1 MGNAVR
7 EKNGRRWVSFLLAFV
22 MVLQMLPAM
31 VLQSEAGSLNYAKV
45 PVSLADGEISDIKV
59 IQQIQ
64 SAGNLDM
71 FENGSGDGV
80 DTVDGFVTTPAG
92 WIEEIMLEF
101 IDRGIT
107 YGVEK
112 NGKYYIPS
120 VNCITGR
127 DALAAT
133 LMYYRGTNSNGYV
146 AYRSASGTGHAKRQ
160 STYDGAASY
169 FNGGFSVDSRYRAF
183 ISDIQRR
190 TQMTRY
196 YAFLIIALGIEGESG
211 GNIRLDMYNDTY
223 VGYYR
228 GSKRESNKL
237 RNYEVIDSWWT
248 NNPSDTRDI
257 ESQPGY
263 IIQAVNLMVDICH
276 MVGRGDAVGAPN
288 NRCAGGEYIS
298 YMEFYKLLENIGDY
312 SDTEPPVISDVTADL
327 QLDNVTT
334 YVNYKDVENDVPVEV
349 SVRADTSGTNS
360 ALEADFEYEIWDEVG
375 NEDSDRDS
383 GTTYRAPKSTFIY
396 RNGDELTS
404 AGGRPYRH
412 QDGLVYWNIDYQA
425 TLDAA
430 DETGTTDSAS
440 DDATITIRLENEK
453 PDANVKVTTPSLP
466 SAYQSWYMYVGKD
479 INLKDL
485 CSDYEDA
492 IESIEYTVKYNG
504 RIVASSTDFHV
515 DKTDKKYLNS
525 FTGTEGNHVLNFN
538 TAGDYTL
545 TVKVTDEMGSTD
557 TYNKILTVTPEPTAP
572 VAGIDGNAYTYRNY
586 NSTFSDASTD
596 ANDDIVKWVWSG
608 LEYFEEEVDEKG
620 DGTGVGVWVQAM
632 PGTHYTG
639 TLSNGNR
646 TTNGVK
652 PNVSGTLQFKEY
664 GKYRFGI
671 TVTDATG
678 LTDTATHEV
687 QVLEDIPV
695 VVPGEDPKPPHEDTV
710 YTVTFVNTDGIK
722 STVQVKAGNP
732 VPAGN
737 VPSITDVAG
746 LTEHGWTLNGKGVVE
761 PTETIV
767 NGNLTFVVLTTAE
780 DENKSVC
787 TVTFINTDGSR
798 TEVKVAKGGNV
809 PASGVPDIVDM
820 PLTAENGW
828 TAGNGV
834 LDPTKVTIEK
844 DTIFWVDT
852 SPEGAANHTVTFVN
866 TDGTT
871 VTIKV
876 QDGETIRPDD
886 VPAIK
891 DLPAYTE
898 NGWTLNGETVV
909 DPSTVQVDKD
919 LVFWVDKDDV
929 GFVAYHTVRF
939 INSDGEQTTVL
950 VEHGQSVPVDKI
962 PAIKDLDKKQETGWL
977 DVSGNPVEPDKA
989 QITGDTVFWV
999 DTVPTYTVTFTN
1011 SDGTVTTI
1019 EVALGQPIPADKVP
1033 DIVDLPGYTE
1043 NGWTNDGK
1051 GVVDPSTIIVE
1062 GPMNFW
1068 VDKDPDSVKQT
1079 FTVTLINTDGEM
1091 TTVTV
1096 PDGEK
1101 LTEEQVPAIKDMDG
1115 MTENGWTSDGKHL
1128 VEPTVRP
1135 ITGDTTFWVDVTPD
1149 KEAAY
1154 TVTFTNSDGTVV
1166 TIEVPAGQRI
1176 PSNKVPDIVDLP
1188 GYTEKGWTNDG
1199 KSSVD
1204 PTTIVVDRPMNFWVD
1219 KDKDETSDTHT
1230 VTFVN
1235 TDGTVVTVEVPNGS
1249 KVPGDKVPNIVDVPG
1264 VTENGWT
1271 TGDRVVNPSD
1281 VTITEDMVFF
1291 VDTTPEQKTYTVT
1304 FTNTDGTVVTVEV
1317 PAGQKIPADKI
1328 PGIVDLP
1335 GYTEHG
1341 WTLDGVNVVDP
1352 SNTVVDGPMNFWVD
1366 KDTDNGG
1373 KTHTVTFVN
1382 TDGTTVTVEV
1392 PEGGKV
1398 PGNLVPGIVDVPGVT
1413 ENGWTTGNG
1422 VVDPS
1427 DVKITEDTVFFVDT
1441 TPEQKTYTVTFT
1453 NTDGT
1458 VVTVE
1463 VPAGQRIPADK
1474 VPDIIDLPGFVENGW
1489 VMEDNGIVD
1498 PSTVVVDEDL
1508 HFWVDTGKDLTG
1520 TKHTV
1525 TFVNTDGSVVT
1536 VEMLHGETVE
1546 PGNVPTIFDY
1556 PGYIEMGWTTDGKNL
1571 TDPTTTPV
1579 TGDVVYYVLKEPDN
1593 EPNPDEFDPYYD
1605 TEGRLVIKQN
1615 RAAYVTVKDSLSPPS
1630 DPIQWAVTDW
1640 EVIPL
1645 NGYDISNIKFA
1656 DNGPFGD
1663 SVTFL
1668 AKQPGSFQ
1676 IKVTLHNN
1684 YSDDLAGKYP
1694 DANKLQARTHTV
1706 TVIVTADEDPEA
1718 ALFVNNANPDF
1729 HNYPTSIDVTVA
1741 STATSPDYDKIGKYD
1756 WKILRDTDNDGSF
1769 NDETKPVAELSGS
1782 DLPSVTFPVTFKSG
1796 VVGQFL
1802 ATLTVT
1808 EEPGQPTISGFVT
1821 DKDKRTATATAQF
1834 EVNWTPCISYEF
1846 QLAGNQWAY
1855 VDDTIHISAVV
1866 KDENTSTCSVDWT
1879 LKKKV
1884 GTNYVEVADGLN
1896 SLCDVW
1902 SFDTMGGD
1910 IRITEDG
1917 YYVME
1922 ATITDDHGYKE
1933 TFVSNEIRIYA
1944 LPTAVIADVPAYRWP
1959 NQDSQWVYKQARKF
1973 ILNGNSSYADDA
1985 TGPAMHEIVHG
1996 MDVWSITPVGDGAA
2010 ADAVYVLADDGT
2022 SRLQSDYAAYF
2033 GVGKNAFDEQIAIIE
2048 DGTYLVSYQV
2058 TNSYG
2063 KRSEVATQLIT
2074 IAEDLDPEIIFR
2086 EGNKQE
2092 MLGSEAADRWTTIGG
2107 MSVSVK
2113 SIDDDIIYSR
2123 YANEISKYI
2132 TARYRYDSDND
2143 GDWEDE
2149 TWVDLPAQYADS
2161 TTIIET
2167 NNGLLIHDDSSMQSA
2182 EAMIKARV
2190 NQLGWYQFELQ
2201 VHEKFGQE
2209 TLPIVPDSVYKHFVY
2224 NNEVEVDNAA
2234 PNGTFNML
2242 NKVYAD
2248 IAFAFGGYEEG
2259 KRIVNQET
2267 VRTFGKNGT
2276 NFNELFGSTSITLQP
2291 DTYVIEAFGAQGG
2304 DWDAV
2309 DRNDPDPNAIIGGK
2323 GGYAKGTFTITTP
2336 TTLYINIGGQGSK
2349 GIGDNT
2355 AGYNGGGAVGETV
2368 ILKEADGSAKIMAA
2382 GGGGATTVA
2391 LAEGPLGTVDPSQLL
2406 LVAAGG
2412 GGATERESGA
2422 PANGE
2427 AAWYEPIREETN
2439 SEDQLSAGGGG
2450 GYYAGDAGATKK
2462 LEVSFYDKW
2471 DSKTLICTEEEH
2483 SHATSCY
2490 ATEKVLT
2497 CVLNEHTHE
2506 DACMTTVIEYDCGL
2520 EEHKHSISC
2529 GFGIMCDKTE
2539 HTHDESCS
2547 PHPVEKATC
2556 GKTEHAHDDSCYTK
2570 RLVTECGLP
2579 EHTHTSSCRKGWDGE
2594 YICGYTEHQHT
2605 EDCYKVICG
2614 KDVHSHGVDC
2624 YKYIQHVGGP
2634 GRGGYSYVNSTK
2646 LDDTVV
2652 EDGLDI
2658 HGREENGYVRITSYE
2673 EVESSYTSSEYNDE
2687 LLKKNANFGNTF
2699 GEVPGADMFVMNV
2712 STVETSTISTKN
2724 ASASEILRTWTNYP
2738 GSHLG
2743 SSAYEAGWTADA
2755 SGRLYTTQNVGW
2767 TGFLYNGN
2775 GAESINDAVYEFTI
2789 DLSTNGHHQDPQGWT
2804 FNTTKK
2810 ANGHYSFYALE
2821 IEQDR
2826 SRFNLVCITDWDP
2839 SARPQPHGGPVY
2851 HNVISGADGDY
2862 HADGTNA
2869 GSRGAQGYVIKSVN
2883 VGYSSSS
2890 QFRVKIERAGSKID
2904 VYYNDTLVMSENDST
2919 LSEGTFGPY
2928 TCSQWNIY
2936 FKDIVVETGNKRTL
2950 ADALTDAS
2958 FDVGHEKFVIW
2969 AEGSTPIELDKTS
2982 PTYEE
2987 DYLELIQKLLDSNIH
3002 LIVFGSRS
3010 NQSIMED
3017 LLSKV
3022 SVKGTFINTG
3032 TVDGDLA
3039 AARDFIAAILR
3050 KRLDTD
3056 VKYVLVNEDSVYEK
3070 HYSDYNGHDHWL
3082 ATGTGD
3088 NIYSSRWWYMQDP
3101 DYFANSLGTIDQ
3113 DKTWLADEIT
3123 RFDKVG
3129 RFFVDYRVKDNAVP
3143 DAYLDDNTTANP
3155 FDGSPDRHLTDEEL
3169 EEELRH
3175 GYRYWSS
3182 NYAGVDAV
3190 GSGYIYDHDQNVYKD
3205 RLTTTLYN
3213 SDGEISNQPAEIFVH
3228 RRPIAETIGNAT
3240 VNASSVLTSINIADA
3255 AYDIDH
3261 NDPTHPSWTPTKGL
3275 QQYEWSYYWY
3285 EGSTLKNSDKK
3296 LFLNADDGVTW
3307 INKMVSQYGYTAN
3320 TDIKVL
3326 YRVRDI
3332 DGTETTETTTYD
3344 LTLRGILYA
3353 APDLNDCADMTPSER
3368 RTASSY
3374 RYAVTNEDIPG
3385 VPAGTYV
3392 TQDYNEAIYVL
3403 KVDEEHKLERYEK
3416 AAETYNEAVQVREQ
3430 KEAVALEKDAA
3441 AQAAEA
3447 SRDTQK
3453 AVVDNWQNT
3462 LNAKTQAKKDAEAL
3476 MAQYRTDLANAES
3489 DLTAKE
3495 TALVNATTTYQTA
3508 KSAYDNAVNAVA
3520 GLQTQLTALNSELG
3534 TLNDELSTLNKELA
3548 ALQAATPVD
3557 VEAIAAKQAEIT
3569 AKESA
3574 ITAKQG
3580 EIAAKEA
3587 EIATKQAE
3595 MEPLKTAMDAAK
3607 TAMDSA
3613 KTDRDNAIATRDA
3626 AQQKANSQQAV
3637 VDQCGKDEDS
3647 AKAQYEAELAIY
3659 NRLKDEAAEARRL
3672 SDIAAAELSAA
3683 KTDEASK
3690 KTAMDNAK
3698 SAYDTAKAKREA
3710 VRPLTM
3716 NAEVTTTQTKDLTI
3730 PDGVWSVLETR
3741 EYSSRPLKPIAR
3753 FVTDAITYAPG
3764 QKINIT
3770 ESSYSPN
3777 GNNIAKY
3784 VWTISRDG
3792 TDIGT
3797 RTYTSN
3803 YTDRDVSNWVF
3814 SVIDSK
3820 QLDTDPAKNKYK
3832 ITLVVTDDKVKPLES
3847 DPYSVTITIS
3857 PENQAPTVTPDSGS
3871 TNFYKSDAPI
3881 VFEYDPYD
3889 ANLDNP
3895 YYTYG
3900 GAAQKRGLEQFDWRL
3915 VIDDPDNHDKYGP
3928 ANNSDSFQ
3936 VDYQFERLLVSS
3948 ISKALPSLFSGDY
3961 TTWGPFKVTIA
3972 QALNNASVA
3981 PFTTTRD
3988 SGLDWGAYR
3997 ITTTVTDIPNNGTT
4011 GKSVS
4016 IVTNNETKPLHLYV
4030 IPRLEVFNPHYEWE
4044 GLLDPEEQ
4052 IPVGDTVYIT
4062 VDSNEETVGMD
4073 IRMPDGLGGEVVTKA
4088 TLTGTTTN
4096 ADGSVTK
4103 HWGANVTIPDTIEE
4117 DDLAGGKGYT
4127 YYYEAWTD
4135 YGQDSGERTRTKVLA
4150 HGMNVLAIKLY
4161 DFAITDISDPAVDTT
4176 GVRETVPFLAFDELS
4191 ATELT
4196 KLGYSFYFELYSMG
4210 LKKDNDTVRIRPHF
4224 YGYDD
4229 ITMKFTKELDVYYKN
4244 DDGEYVLATTDPAG
4258 SRADGDTLVITSSGT
4273 NGHDLGYI
4281 NQIILGKEDKT
4292 LSGSTQYW
4300 SGRYGLPSSAVFV
4313 KDGAALRESNL
4324 YEGQV
4329 LVMFEIVALKGG
4341 TPKYDYVARGQWA
4354 DERQAQIDLNNQ
4366 TAIQKEALYGRY
4378 ESDYG
4383 SVIILDGTSSAIDNY
4398 NARPVWR
4405 STGK

>member
-7 EKNGRRWVSFLLAFV
+7 EKTGRRWVSFLLAFV
-22 MVLQMLPAM
+22 MVLQMLPAI

-71 FENGSGDGV
+71 FENGSGDGM

-160 STYDGAASY
+160 ATYDGAASY
-169 FNGGFSVDSRYRAF
+169 FNSGFSVDSRYRAF

-360 ALEADFEYEIWDEVG
+360 ALEANFEYEIWDEVG

-412 QDGLVYWNIDYQA
+412 QDGLVSWTIDYRA

-430 DETGTTDSAS
+430 DETGTSDSAS

-453 PDANVKVTTPSLP
+453 PDANVKATTPSLP
-466 SAYQSWYMYVGKD
+466 SSYQSWYMYVGKD

-504 RIVASSTDFHV
+504 RIVASSTDFRV

-596 ANDDIVKWVWSG
+596 VNDDIVKWVWSG

-664 GKYRFGI
+664 GKYRFSI

-710 YTVTFVNTDGIK
+710 YTVTFVNTDGVK
-722 STVQVKAGNP
+722 SAVQVKAGNP

-746 LTEHGWTLNGKGVVE
+746 LTEHGWTLDGKGVVE

-787 TVTFINTDGSR
+787 TVTFINTDGTR

-834 LDPTKVTIEK
+834 LDPTKVAIEK

-950 VEHGQSVPVDKI
+950 VEHGQSVPVDEI

-1079 FTVTLINTDGEM
+1079 FTVTFINTDGEM

-1096 PDGEK
+1096 PDGGK

-1135 ITGDTTFWVDVTPD
+1135 ITNDTTFWVDVTPD

-1219 KDKDETSDTHT
+1219 KDKDEASDTHT

-1281 VTITEDMVFF
+1281 VTITEDTVFF

-1304 FTNTDGTVVTVEV
+1304 FTNTNGTVVTVEV
-1317 PAGQKIPADKI
+1317 PAGQKIPADKV

-1458 VVTVE
+1458 MMTVE

-1474 VPDIIDLPGFVENGW
+1474 VPDIVDLPGFIENGW

-1508 HFWVDTGKDLTG
+1508 HFWVDAGKDLTG

-1536 VEMLHGETVE
+1536 VEVLHGETVE
-1546 PGNVPTIFDY
+1546 PGDVPTIFDY

-1571 TDPTTTPV
+1571 NDPTTTPV

-1656 DNGPFGD
+1656 NNGPSGD

-1676 IKVTLHNN
+1676 VKVTLHNK
-1684 YSDDLAGKYP
+1684 YSDDLADKYP

-1706 TVIVTADEDPEA
+1706 TVIVTADEDPVA

-1741 STATSPDYDKIGKYD
+1741 STATSPDYDKIGKYN
-1756 WKILRDTDNDGSF
+1756 WKILSDTDNDGSF
-1769 NDETKPVAELSGS
+1769 NDETKAVAEISGS
-1782 DLPSVTFPVTFKSG
+1782 NLPSVTFPVTFKSG

-1802 ATLTVT
+1802 ATLTVM

-1821 DKDKRTATATAQF
+1821 DEDKRTATATAQF

-1846 QLAGNQWAY
+1846 QLSGNQWAY

-1944 LPTAVIADVPAYRWP
+1944 LPTAVIADVPEYRWP
-1959 NQDSQWVYKQARKF
+1959 NHDSQWVYKQARKF
-1973 ILNGNSSYADDA
+1973 MLNGNSSYADDA
-1985 TGPAMHEIVHG
+1985 TGPALHQIVHG

-2092 MLGSEAADRWTTIGG
+2092 TLGSEAEDRWTTIG
-2107 MSVSVK
+2107 SITASIK
-2113 SIDDDIIYSR
+2113 SRDGDIIYSKDPSSI
-2123 YANEISKYI
+2123 ADYI
-2132 TARYRYDSDND
+2132 TAQYRYDSDND

-2149 TWVDLPAQYADS
+2149 TWVELPTYYADS
-2161 TTIIET
+2161 ATIIET
-2167 NNGLLIHDDSSMQSA
+2167 DNGLLLMDNSTQQSA
-2182 EAMIKARV
+2182 EATIKARV
-2190 NQLGWYQFELQ
+2190 NQLGWYQFELR

-2209 TLPIVPDSVYKHFVY
+2209 TLPIVPDTVYKHFVY
-2224 NNEVEVDNAA
+2224 YSEVELDNAA

-2242 NKVYAD
+2242 NKVYSD
-2248 IAFAFGGYEEG
+2248 IVFAFGGFEEG
-2259 KRIVNQET
+2259 NKTIQVET
-2267 VRTFGKNGT
+2267 AFTFGPGGNQLDADSGQKSIVLQP
-2276 NFNELFGSTSITLQP
+2276 NEYTIEVYGARGGSITG
-2291 DTYVIEAFGAQGG
+2291 DDGTAYSGGNGAYVKTHI
-2304 DWDAV
+2304 
-2309 DRNDPDPNAIIGGK
+2309 K
-2323 GGYAKGTFTITTP
+2323 ITTP
-2336 TTLYINIGGQGSK
+2336 TTVYVTVGGRG
-2349 GIGDNT
+2349 T
-2355 AGYNGGGAVGETV
+2355 AGTGASTGGYHGGGSVG
-2368 ILKEADGSAKIMAA
+2368 AGSVENAA
-2382 GGGGATTVA
+2382 GGGGASMVA
-2391 LAEGPLGTVDPSQLL
+2391 LAPGSLGTVAQNQILA
-2406 LVAAGG
+2406 VAGG
-2412 GGATERESGA
+2412 GGGAVIGADGEGGSGFTTDYA
-2422 PANGE
+2422 PTRFE
-2427 AAWYEPIREETN
+2427 KDSDDSY
-2439 SEDQLSAGGGG
+2439 SAGGGG
-2450 GYYAGDAGATKK
+2450 GYYAGNAGVTQDE
-2462 LEVSFYDKW
+2462 EVSFYDDW
-2471 DSKTLICTEEEH
+2471 DRRQLVCTDEEH
-2483 SHATSCY
+2483 SHTTSCY
-2490 ATEKVLT
+2490 ATENVLT
-2497 CVLNEHTHE
+2497 CVMDEHTH
-2506 DACMTTVIEYDCGL
+2506 DDSCMGTVIEYDCGL
-2520 EEHKHSISC
+2520 EEHTHSFSC
-2529 GFGIMCDKTE
+2529 GFGFRCDKTE
-2539 HTHDESCS
+2539 HTHDESCN
-2547 PHPVEKATC
+2547 PHPVEKAIC
-2556 GKTEHAHDDSCYTK
+2556 GKTEHTHDDSCYTE
-2570 RLVTECGLP
+2570 RFVIECGLP
-2579 EHTHTSSCRKGWDGE
+2579 EHTHTSSCRKGWNGE
-2594 YICGYTEHQHT
+2594 YTCGYTEHQHA

-2614 KDVHSHGVDC
+2614 KEAHTHGADC
-2624 YKYIQHVGGP
+2624 YKYYKYVGDAGH
-2634 GRGGYSYVNSTK
+2634 GGYSYVDESKVYNT
-2646 LDDTVV
+2646 
-2652 EDGLDI
+2652 
-2658 HGREENGYVRITSYE
+2658 
-2673 EVESSYTSSEYNDE
+2673 EVEAGHWPQTGFVKIAYYTEKTISYSASDYNEE
-2687 LLKKNANFGNTF
+2687 LLQKNTNFANQF
-2699 GEVPGADMFVMNV
+2699 GEVPGADMFQLNV
-2712 STVETSTISTKN
+2712 STVETSKLNLADGIAWNTSQMSSSIGSVQFTNNGLGVDMKGNPRRAGQNMMFCTDYRGKITFGFDYSLDWGDSFNGAGVVMNIKEN
-2724 ASASEILRTWTNYP
+2724 AS
-2738 GSHLG
+2738 
-2743 SSAYEAGWTADA
+2743 
-2755 SGRLYTTQNVGW
+2755 
-2767 TGFLYNGN
+2767 
-2775 GAESINDAVYEFTI
+2775 TI
-2789 DLSTNGHHQDPQGWT
+2789 DCTIIWIPNRGGMGQAGVYDVTYRKGSNSNTTPESYVCLQAFRLSTSGHLNIVANQGIIEVSGSGVNNVT
-2804 FNTTKK
+2804 YTVNAPYHGDGFGFYTS
-2810 ANGHYSFYALE
+2810 HYSHNCNSIGQFYMQNISLE
-2821 IEQDR
+2821 VSEQ
-2826 SRFNLVCITDWDP
+2826 
-2839 SARPQPHGGPVY
+2839 
-2851 HNVISGADGDY
+2851 
-2862 HADGTNA
+2862 
-2869 GSRGAQGYVIKSVN
+2869 K
-2883 VGYSSSS
+2883 
-2890 QFRVKIERAGSKID
+2890 
-2904 VYYNDTLVMSENDST
+2904 
-2919 LSEGTFGPY
+2919 
-2928 TCSQWNIY
+2928 
-2936 FKDIVVETGNKRTL
+2936 TL
-2950 ADALTDAS
+2950 ADTLADTALTIGNDN
-2958 FDVGHEKFVIW
+2958 FVIW
-2969 AEGSTPIELDKTS
+2969 AEGSIPLEMDETS
-2982 PTYEE
+2982 ATYEE
-2987 DYLELIQKLLDSNIH
+2987 DYMELIQKLLDSNIH
-3002 LIVFGSRS
+3002 LIVFGSS
-3010 NQSIMED
+3010 KNQPIMEN

-3056 VKYVLVNEDSVYEK
+3056 VKYVLVNEESVYEK
-3070 HYSDYNGHDHWL
+3070 HYADYNGHDHWL

-3113 DKTWLADEIT
+3113 NKTWLADEIT

-3155 FDGSPDRHLTDEEL
+3155 FDGSPDRHLTAEEL

-3205 RLTTTLYN
+3205 RLATTLYT
-3213 SDGEISNQPAEIFVH
+3213 SDGEISNQPAELFVH
-3228 RRPIAETIGNAT
+3228 RRPIAETIGKAT
-3240 VNASSVLTSINIADA
+3240 VNASSVLTSINISDA

-3261 NDPTHPSWTPTKGL
+3261 NDPTHSSWTPTKGL

-3353 APDLNDCADMTPSER
+3353 APDLNDCADLTPSER

-3403 KVDEEHKLERYEK
+3403 KVDEEHKLKRYEK
-3416 AAETYNEAVQVREQ
+3416 ATETYNAAVQVREQ
-3430 KEAVALEKDAA
+3430 KEAVAQEKDAA
-3441 AQAAEA
+3441 ARAAEA
-3447 SRDTQK
+3447 SRDAQK
-3453 AVVDNWQNT
+3453 VVVDNWQNT
-3462 LNAKTQAKKDAEAL
+3462 LNAKTQAKKDAETL
-3476 MAQYRTDLANAES
+3476 LTQYRDDLSSAENN
-3489 DLTAKE
+3489 LTAKE
-3495 TALVNATTTYQTA
+3495 TALTNATTAYQTA
-3508 KSAYDNAVNAVA
+3508 KAAYENAANSVVK
-3520 GLQTQLTALNSELG
+3520 LQDQLTALNGELG
-3534 TLNDELSTLNKELA
+3534 TLNTELSTLNKELA
-3548 ALQAATPVD
+3548 ALQVADPVD
-3557 VEAIAAKQAEIT
+3557 AEAVAAKRAEIT
-3569 AKESA
+3569 AKEAA
-3574 ITAKQG
+3574 ITAKQD
-3580 EIAAKEA
+3580 EITAKEA
-3587 EIATKQAE
+3587 EITTKQAE
-3595 MEPLKTAMDAAK
+3595 VEPLKTAMETAK

-3613 KTDRDNAIATRDA
+3613 KADRDNAIVTRDA

-3730 PDGVWSVLETR
+3730 PDGVWSVLEAR

-3753 FVTDAITYAPG
+3753 FVTDAITYMPG
-3764 QKINIT
+3764 QEINIT

-3784 VWTISRDG
+3784 VWTITRDG
-3792 TDIGT
+3792 SVIGT
-3797 RTYTSN
+3797 KTYTRN
-3803 YTDRDVSNWVF
+3803 YTDEDVSNWVF

-3857 PENQAPTVTPDSGS
+3857 PDNQPPTVTPDDGS
-3871 TNFYKSDAPI
+3871 TNFYKSSAPI

-3889 ANLDNP
+3889 ANLNNP

-3928 ANNSDSFQ
+3928 ANNSNSFQ

-4016 IVTNNETKPLHLYV
+4016 IVTDNKTKPLHLYV

-4088 TLTGTTTN
+4088 TMTGTTTN

-4258 SRADGDTLVITSSGT
+4258 ARADGDTLVITSSNT

-4281 NQIILGKEDKT
+4281 NQIVLGKEDKT

-4300 SGRYGLPSSAVFV
+4300 TGRYGLPSSAVFV

-4324 YEGQV
+4324 YKGQV

-4341 TPKYDYVARGQWA
+4341 APKYDYVARGQWA

-4366 TAIQKEALYGRY
+4366 AAIQKEALYGRY

>member
-1 MGNAVR
+1 MGNAIR

-22 MVLQMLPAM
+22 MVVQMLPAM

-107 YGVEK
+107 YGVER

-133 LMYYRGTNSNGYV
+133 LMYYRGTTSNGYL

-160 STYDGAASY
+160 ATYDGAASY
-169 FNGGFSVDSRYRAF
+169 FNSGFSVDSQYRNFA
-183 ISDIQRR
+183 SNIQRR

-211 GNIRLDMYNDTY
+211 GNIRLDMYNDKY

-360 ALEADFEYEIWDEVG
+360 ALEANFEYEIWDEVG

-412 QDGLVYWNIDYQA
+412 QDGLVSWTIDYQA

-430 DETGTTDSAS
+430 DETGTSDSAS

-466 SAYQSWYMYVGKD
+466 SSYQSWYMYVGKD

-504 RIVASSTDFHV
+504 RIVASSTDFRV

-596 ANDDIVKWVWSG
+596 VNDDIVKWVWSG

-664 GKYRFGI
+664 GKYRFSI

-710 YTVTFVNTDGIK
+710 YTVTFVNTDGVK
-722 STVQVKAGNP
+722 SAVQVKAGDP

-746 LTEHGWTLNGKGVVE
+746 LTEHGWTLDGKGVVE

-767 NGNLTFVVLTTAE
+767 NGNLTFVVLMTAE

-787 TVTFINTDGSR
+787 TVTFINTDGTR

-852 SPEGAANHTVTFVN
+852 SPEGATSHTVTFVN

-876 QDGETIRPDD
+876 NDGETIRPDD

-950 VEHGQSVPVDKI
+950 VEHGQSVPVDEI

-1019 EVALGQPIPADKVP
+1019 EVALGQPIPVDKVP
-1033 DIVDLPGYTE
+1033 DIVDLPGYTA

-1079 FTVTLINTDGEM
+1079 FTVTFINTDGEM

-1115 MTENGWTSDGKHL
+1115 LKENGWTSDGRHL
-1128 VEPTVRP
+1128 SDPTARP

-1149 KEAAY
+1149 KEATY

-1176 PSNKVPDIVDLP
+1176 PSDKVPDIIDLP

-1219 KDKDETSDTHT
+1219 KDKDEASDTHT

-1235 TDGTVVTVEVPNGS
+1235 TDGTVVTVEVPNGG
-1249 KVPGDKVPNIVDVPG
+1249 KVPGDKVPGIVDVPD
-1264 VTENGWT
+1264 VMENGWT
-1271 TGDRVVNPSD
+1271 TGDRVVDPSD
-1281 VTITEDMVFF
+1281 VTITEDTVFF

-1317 PAGQKIPADKI
+1317 PAGQKIPADKV

-1536 VEMLHGETVE
+1536 VEVLHGETVE
-1546 PGNVPTIFDY
+1546 PGDVPTIFDY

-1571 TDPTTTPV
+1571 NDPTTTPV

-1656 DNGPFGD
+1656 DNGPSGH

-1676 IKVTLHNN
+1676 IKVTLHNK
-1684 YSDDLAGKYP
+1684 YSDDLADKYP
-1694 DANKLQARTHTV
+1694 DAIKLQARTHTV
-1706 TVIVTADEDPEA
+1706 TVIVTADEDPVA

-1769 NDETKPVAELSGS
+1769 NDETKPVAEISGS
-1782 DLPSVTFPVTFKSG
+1782 NLPSVTFPVTFKSG

-1808 EEPGQPTISGFVT
+1808 EEPGQPTISGFVA
-1821 DKDKRTATATAQF
+1821 DEDKRTATATAQF

-1902 SFDTMGGD
+1902 SFNTMGGD

-1944 LPTAVIADVPAYRWP
+1944 LPTAVIADSPEYRWP
-1959 NQDSQWVYKQARKF
+1959 SYGMPWVYKQSRKF
-1973 ILNGNSSYADDA
+1973 VLNGNSSYADDA

-2063 KRSEVATQLIT
+2063 KRSKVATQLIT

-2092 MLGSEAADRWTTIGG
+2092 SLGSEAEDRWTTIGN
-2107 MSVSVK
+2107 MSVSVR
-2113 SIDDDIIYSR
+2113 SRDDDIIYSEDHNSI
-2123 YANEISKYI
+2123 ADYI

-2149 TWVDLPAQYADS
+2149 EWVDLPTEYADS
-2161 TTIIET
+2161 TTIIESD
-2167 NNGLLIHDDSSMQSA
+2167 NGLFLLDKSTQQA
-2182 EAMIKARV
+2182 LEATIKAHV

-2209 TLPIVPDSVYKHFVY
+2209 TLPIVPDSVYKHFTY
-2224 NNEVEVDNAA
+2224 HNTVEVDNAV
-2234 PNGTFNML
+2234 PNGTFNIL
-2242 NKVYAD
+2242 NNVYSKVV
-2248 IAFAFGGYEEG
+2248 FAFGGYEEG
-2259 KRIVNQET
+2259 VKTVYKET
-2267 VRTFGKNGT
+2267 ALTFGEG
-2276 NFNELFGSTSITLQP
+2276 GSHFQSPYGATSITLEP
-2291 DTYVIEAFGAQGG
+2291 NTYVIEAYGAQGG
-2304 DWDAV
+2304 TWSQAGSVPAADD
-2309 DRNDPDPNAIIGGK
+2309 ILGGR
-2323 GGYAKGTFTITTP
+2323 GGYVKGTIKITEP

-2349 GIGDNT
+2349 GVGDVT
-2355 AGYNGGGAVGETV
+2355 AGYNGGGAVGETA
-2368 ILKEADGSAKIMAA
+2368 ILKEADGSVAIMAA

-2412 GGATERESGA
+2412 GGAIEGKSGLA
-2422 PANGE
+2422 ANG
-2427 AAWYEPIREETN
+2427 AAIQYEPIRAETN
-2439 SEDQLSAGGGG
+2439 SEDHLSAGGGG
-2450 GYYAGDAGATKK
+2450 GYCAGDAGVTSEK
-2462 LEVSFYDKW
+2462 EVSYYDMW
-2471 DSKTLICTEEEH
+2471 DTKVLNCTEGEH
-2483 SHATSCY
+2483 SHTTSCY
-2490 ATEKVLT
+2490 ATEDVLT
-2497 CVLNEHTHE
+2497 CVLDEHTH
-2506 DACMTTVIEYDCGL
+2506 DDTCMSTVIEYDCGL

-2539 HTHDESCS
+2539 HTHDESCN

-2556 GKTEHAHDDSCYTK
+2556 GKTEHTHNDSCYTEQF
-2570 RLVTECGLP
+2570 VTECGLP
-2579 EHTHTSSCRKGWDGE
+2579 EHMHTSSCRKGWNGE
-2594 YICGYTEHQHT
+2594 YTCGYVEHQHT

-2614 KDVHSHGVDC
+2614 KESHVHGIDC
-2624 YKYIQHVGGP
+2624 YKYIQHVGDV
-2634 GRGGYSYVNSTK
+2634 GRGGFSYVNGTK
-2646 LDDTVV
+2646 LTETVI
-2652 EDGLDI
+2652 EDGSDM
-2658 HGREENGYVRITSYE
+2658 HGRVGSGYVKIASYRE
-2673 EVESSYTSSEYNDE
+2673 ESTIYTSNAYNNE
-2687 LLKKNANFGNTF
+2687 LLQKNGNFANSFGD
-2699 GEVPGADMFVMNV
+2699 VPGANMFQLNV
-2712 STVETSTISTKN
+2712 ETVETVTGGLSSQDMNVDTIVNSWTQVGGHVW
-2724 ASASEILRTWTNYP
+2724 SASGGTIYCSLPGGSSGSKSWRGTVIYDQENMDVEDINIKFTSDGSAQDLMDGVCWHVTRNDNGYFNGYYMNL
-2738 GSHLG
+2738 GSHWHDGIRIFKFTNVNFDMGFSNSDLG
-2743 SSAYEAGWTADA
+2743 DSIWCGGRMSS
-2755 SGRLYTTQNVGW
+2755 VG
-2767 TGFLYNGN
+2767 
-2775 GAESINDAVYEFTI
+2775 S
-2789 DLSTNGHHQDPQGWT
+2789 
-2804 FNTTKK
+2804 
-2810 ANGHYSFYALE
+2810 
-2821 IEQDR
+2821 R
-2826 SRFNLVCITDWDP
+2826 S
-2839 SARPQPHGGPVY
+2839 
-2851 HNVISGADGDY
+2851 VISKYGHTAIVECIAYRPTSMLTGDVEI
-2862 HADGTNA
+2862 DMKD
-2869 GSRGAQGYVIKSVN
+2869 SDIK
-2883 VGYSSSS
+2883 
-2890 QFRVKIERAGSKID
+2890 
-2904 VYYNDTLVMSENDST
+2904 VYLNNSLFMSCSDST
-2919 LSEGTFGPY
+2919 YPSGSYGFWGNNCEMRG
-2928 TCSQWNIY
+2928 SMKVSNINITY
-2936 FKDIVVETGNKRTL
+2936 DKTEKRTL
-2950 ADALTDAS
+2950 AETLSDTT
-2958 FDVGHEKFVIW
+2958 FTVGHENFAIW
-2969 AEGSTPIELDKTS
+2969 VEGSTPIELDKTS

-3010 NQSIMED
+3010 NQAIMED

-3056 VKYVLVNEDSVYEK
+3056 VKYVLVNEESVYEK
-3070 HYSDYNGHDHWL
+3070 HYADYNGHDHWL
-3082 ATGTGD
+3082 ATGTED

-3155 FDGSPDRHLTDEEL
+3155 FDGSPDRHLTAEEL

-3205 RLTTTLYN
+3205 RLTTTLYT

-3228 RRPIAETIGNAT
+3228 RRPIAETIGKAT

-3275 QQYEWSYYWY
+3275 QQYEWTYYWY

-3416 AAETYNEAVQVREQ
+3416 ATETYNAAVQVREQ

-3508 KSAYDNAVNAVA
+3508 KSTYDNAANAVA

-3548 ALQAATPVD
+3548 ALQAANPVD
-3557 VEAIAAKQAEIT
+3557 AEAVAAKQAEIT

-3580 EIAAKEA
+3580 EITAKEA

-3716 NAEVTTTQTKDLTI
+3716 NAEVTTTQTKDLAI

-3803 YTDRDVSNWVF
+3803 YTDQDVSNWVF

-3948 ISKALPSLFSGDY
+3948 ISKALPNLFSGDY